1 MYPIVY
7 SLYDYNM
14 LYNHHAHPVY
24 VTSPTG
30 TFLTVAPRESILVI
44 RRTLLLVHQLLDLLS
59 GHFHLGHGPWRP
71 WPLEGSCYGHDMV
84 ISWDFLW
91 KMEGIRISLSHGL
104 DPP

>member
-1 MYPIVY
+1 MYYFTLNIFKSILNNVSY

-14 LYNHHAHPVY
+14 LYNHRAHPVY

-59 GHFHLGHGPWRP
+59 GHFHLGHGP
-71 WPLEGSCYGHDMV
+71 
-84 ISWDFLW
+84 
-91 KMEGIRISLSHGL
+91 
-104 DPP
+104 